1 MTVVEALA
9 LAILEAATLECK
21 MREGDTPELWRGR
34 FFWVAC
40 LRAAFARVR
49 LGRGISRQIRMGR
62 VRTPVRKLCEFCAM
76 QFSRPEHLSDFTP
89 FPLLDF
95 IDG

>member
-1 MTVVEALA
+1 MTVVEA

-21 MREGDTPELWRGR
+21 MRTVDTPELP
-34 FFWVAC
+34 
-40 LRAAFARVR
+40 AAIDF
-49 LGRGISRQIRMGR
+49 LG
-62 VRTPVRKLCEFCAM
+62 PAHN
-76 QFSRPEHLSDFTP
+76 RPEHLSDFTP